1 MYAWCL
7 LPQVADR
14 QTARQTASKPLLQL
28 TPVQRKRRKLL
39 IYHCIQC
46 LLSTLCI
53 TYSSKNCL
61 ALQALLYLR
70 LQIMCGMRARAQAVQ
85 ISTWGDFDLWQRPFN
100 CRLPMFLER
109 IRKSVWSWVT
119 CRWGPTGQGKLLC
132 DIHSALIRVLEGLDE
147 DLMEAPTMAGYGSAT
162 DLAPQDAYRPL
173 LGASWPELARR
184 YLQEHSALTISQEAV
199 DAVVRL
205 KAGHLLNSVC
215 CEFPMSG

>member
-1 MYAWCL
+1 MVLQHLTGWGSWHIKWPSPSLLCIPCASAIWCTASQCRARRRPCCVCL
-7 LPQVADR
+7 VFAATGRR
-14 QTARQTASKPLLQL
+14 QTDRQTASKPLLQL

-100 CRLPMFLER
+100 
-109 IRKSVWSWVT
+109 
-119 CRWGPTGQGKLLC
+119 
-132 DIHSALIRVLEGLDE
+132 
-147 DLMEAPTMAGYGSAT
+147 
-162 DLAPQDAYRPL
+162 
-173 LGASWPELARR
+173 
-184 YLQEHSALTISQEAV
+184 
-199 DAVVRL
+199 
-205 KAGHLLNSVC
+205 
-215 CEFPMSG
+215 